1 MLKSEQL
8 FEQIQIYQSDRT
20 CIYDYETDEGSAA
33 KVLQECLFEKWNKVE
48 EEMLK
53 VGENGWERWVKVMEK
68 MHSYIKYLT
77 QENPII
83 TDEVKQI
90 EIFHLDIQDDP
101 EIFEDWAKQFR
112 RNYCSDDELFEW

>member
-1 MLKSEQL
+1 
-8 FEQIQIYQSDRT
+8 
-20 CIYDYETDEGSAA
+20 
-33 KVLQECLFEKWNKVE
+33 
-48 EEMLK
+48 
-53 VGENGWERWVKVMEK
+53 MEK

-101 EIFEDWAKQFR
+101 EIF
-112 RNYCSDDELFEW
+112 